1 MQCNGLFLRVL
12 QELFT
17 DWRCGGGSQRLDL
30 SDIYRFLPRLDG
42 CRYFGG
48 LGVSQGRIDVTMI
61 RFFAREDAFYLPEIE
76 RSAGR
81 LFETLP
87 DLAWLTE
94 DAVTSAQQHVDDMA
108 GGLCWVAFDDAKRRI
123 AFLSAEIMQ
132 DTLHIWEVSVH
143 AASQRQGIGRAL
155 IEHAAAYAT
164 LERLNAVTLTTFRD
178 VAWNEPY
185 YQRLG
190 FETLEDEALGDRL
203 RATLKDEG
211 TRGLPVARRCAMR
224 RMLALAPVAV

>member
-1 MQCNGLFLRVL
+1 MF
-12 QELFT
+12 
-17 DWRCGGGSQRLDL
+17 WRCGGGNQRFEPTFI
-30 SDIYRFLPRLDG
+30 SCFG
-42 CRYFGG
+42 GFCYFGG
-48 LGVSQGRIDVTMI
+48 LCAAQGCIDVTMI
-61 RFFAREDAFYLPEIE
+61 RFFTRDDAFYLPEIE

-94 DAVTSAQQHVDDMA
+94 DAVTSAQQHVIDM
-108 GGLCWVAFDDAKRRI
+108 GEGLCWVACDDAKRRI

-132 DTLHIWEVSVH
+132 DALHIWEVSVH

-164 LERLNAVTLTTFRD
+164 EKSLNALTLTTFRA

-190 FETLEDEALGDRL
+190 FKTLEDEAMGDRL
-203 RATLKDEG
+203 RAALKDEG